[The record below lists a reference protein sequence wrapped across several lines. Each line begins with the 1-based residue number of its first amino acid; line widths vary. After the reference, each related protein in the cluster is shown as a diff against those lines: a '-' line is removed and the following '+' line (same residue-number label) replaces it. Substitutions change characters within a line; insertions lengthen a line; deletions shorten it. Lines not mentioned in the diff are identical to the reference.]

1 MVAIN
6 QNLCPVDRWAIK
18 CPYGMNPTRIVVHN
32 TANDAPAA
40 NEIAYMIRN
49 DNYTSFH
56 YAVDDVQALQGLLE
70 NRNGWHAGDGNGAGN
85 REGIGIEICYSLN
98 GGERFIK
105 SEQNAVELIVDILK
119 RYGWGIDKV
128 TKHQDYSGKY
138 CPHRTLDMG
147 WDRFLNMIQVALT
160 PPNPTKPVPAAI
172 KYDKPK
178 MFFMNFEGVNLWKL
192 DTNPNYVSAKQFAK
206 GEKFQAVGY
215 IPFNGTKYIV
225 SDYSFNKNIPNGV
238 NINDVTEIIEPV
250 ITTKEEVVITAVP
263 FDKKTIED
271 KTKPV
276 GYLEITT
283 KGVDGKRTITYTITL
298 TDGKETSRVVKSD
311 LTTTPV
317 TEITTKGTYVK
328 PVDPPVVP
336 PVDPDQIPNWFIK
349 FWEKVIAAILSALG
363 KVNK

>member
-6 QNLCPVDRWAIK
+6 QNICPESNWGNK
-18 CPYGMNPTRIVVHN
+18 CPFGMTPTRIVVHN
-32 TANDAPAA
+32 TANDASAA
-40 NEIAYMIRN
+40 NEIAYMNRN
-49 DNYTSFH
+49 TNTVSFH
-56 YAVDDVQALQGLLE
+56 YAVDDVQALQGIPE
-70 NRNGWHAGDGNGAGN
+70 NRNSWNAGDGTYGVGN
-85 REGIGIEICYSLN
+85 REGIAIEICYSLS
-98 GGERFIK
+98 GGDRFIK
-105 SEQNAVELIVDILK
+105 SEQNAVELIVDILR
-119 RYGWGIDKV
+119 RYGWGIAQV

-147 WDRFLNMIQVALT
+147 WDRFINMIQVALT

-178 MFFMNFEGVNLWKL
+178 MFFMNFDGVNLWKL

-206 GEKFQAVGY
+206 GEKFQAVAY

-225 SDYSFNKNIPNGV
+225 SDYSYNKNIPNGV

-250 ITTKEEVVITAVP
+250 ITTKEETVVTAIP
-263 FDKKTIED
+263 FDKKTVED

-276 GYLEITT
+276 GYLEVTT
-283 KGVDGKRTITYTITL
+283 NGVDGKRTIITTITY
-298 TDGKETSRVVKSD
+298 TDGKETSRAIKSD
-311 LTTTPV
+311 ISIPAV

-328 PVDPPVVP
+328 PPVVEP
-336 PVDPDQIPNWFIK
+336 PVDPDQIPNWFIR

-363 KVNK
+363 KGNK